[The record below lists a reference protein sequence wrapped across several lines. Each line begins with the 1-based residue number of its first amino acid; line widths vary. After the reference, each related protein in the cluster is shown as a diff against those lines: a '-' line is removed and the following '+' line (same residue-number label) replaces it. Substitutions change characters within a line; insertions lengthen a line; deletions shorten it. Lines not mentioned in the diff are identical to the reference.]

1 MRVLFSEDNVVKD
14 FKEVLP
20 EIRKSLN
27 NTPVTLTDVRVGTI
41 ENPMGFED
49 GKVDKT
55 R

>member
-1 MRVLFSEDNVVKD
+1 MIGISCTEFSAYD